1 MERESLLE
9 KTIMFEIDGKNQ
21 AVHEYDKM
29 LWNLRIGYL
38 TLFFAACGL
47 LIKSIID
54 NKCIYQISDIVYLL
68 AILAIGISAGAFTVD
83 SSYTR
88 RKYKVIRV
96 MNLLYK
102 VITEKVRDGVP
113 NADDFKDL
121 LMISGTT
128 RIQSEGNDDLECLKD
143 TGYWREIGVSI
154 LIYFL
159 PLIILLIGFFIWPK

>member
-21 AVHEYDKM
+21 AIHEYDKM

-47 LIKSIID
+47 LIKSVID
-54 NKCIYQISDIVYLL
+54 NNSTCQISHIFYLI
-68 AILAIGISAGAFTVD
+68 AIFAVFIAAGAFAVD
-83 SSYTR
+83 ANYSK

-96 MNLLYK
+96 MNLIYK
-102 VITEKVRDGVP
+102 VISEKVKNGVP
-113 NADDFKDL
+113 DPEDFRVL
-121 LMISGTT
+121 LIISGTT
-128 RIQSEGNDDLECLKD
+128 SIPSESNYDLDCLKD
-143 TGYWREIGVSI
+143 TGYLREIIVSI

-159 PLIILLIGFFIWPK
+159 PLIIILIGFIFWS